1 MKGKKQKIL
10 MWIYDVL
17 SSCPFYGYRKVY
29 ETLKDILEV
38 TIKQIRRIMRQYG
51 LKGKFRKISTSI
63 GNKLH
68 KKYPYLLRGY
78 EVRFPNQVWATD
90 ITYIK
95 VNGANVYLCAI
106 IDLYS
111 RKVLSWRLSNTMEK
125 EFCIS
130 ACEEALA
137 KYGTPAIFNSDQGSQ
152 FTSEGFIRLLEDK
165 KIRIS
170 MDGVGRAL
178 DNVFVERFWNT
189 LKREDIKYQRYEFME
204 DLREG
209 LGHYIKFYNETRIH
223 QSLDYA
229 TPDEFYYKPFLKRPE
244 LKQAA

>member
-1 MKGKKQKIL
+1 MH
-10 MWIYDVL
+10 
-17 SSCPFYGYRKVY
+17 R
-29 ETLKDILEV
+29 
-38 TIKQIRRIMRQYG
+38 YG
-51 LKGKFRKISTSI
+51 LKAKIGKIATSI
-63 GNKLH
+63 ANRLH

-78 EVRFPNQVWATD
+78 KAKYPNQVWATD

-137 KYGTPAIFNSDQGSQ
+137 LYGIPAIFNSDQGSQ
-152 FTSEGFIRLLEDK
+152 FTSENFVKMLEDK
-165 KIRIS
+165 KVRIS
-170 MDGVGRAL
+170 MDGKGRAL
-178 DNVFVERFWNT
+178 DNVFIERFWST
-189 LKREDIKYQRYEFME
+189 LKQEEIKYHRYEFME
-204 DLREG
+204 ELKEG
-209 LGHYIKFYNETRIH
+209 IKRYIKFYNEARIH

-229 TPDEFYYKPFLKRPE
+229 TPDEFYYKPFSQRPE